1 MKKKTIIIL
10 TTIACLLGAT
20 YYYLSPRPLAPDNR
34 SGDRCPKCGSTDV
47 GEYFYGLYEPD
58 GRDTILN
65 EDIAKGR
72 LIPGGCMVYESSPRY
87 RCNDCSYRWGN
98 HVTEI
103 EETFRE

>member
-20 YYYLSPRPLAPDNR
+20 YYFLSPRPLAPDDR
-34 SGDRCPKCGSTDV
+34 SGDYCPKCGSTDV
-47 GEYFYGLYEPD
+47 GKYFYGLYEPD
-58 GRDTILN
+58 GRDAVHS

-72 LIPGGCMVYESSPRY
+72 LIPGGCVVDGSSPRY
-87 RCNDCSYRWGN
+87 RCNNCSYHWGN

-103 EETFRE
+103 KETFGE